1 MSELRKI
8 QLTKINDIVYENT
21 VSLSPSDIKKTFPSL
36 KLVDIE
42 IIPIANRIIIF
53 GKKFDND
60 VITQDDINCI
70 KRECQY
76 KTLLQ
81 KYLGQKYYLLWQELI
96 TISTQRKINDKKR
109 VAEKVIEK
117 KTLFELNNN
126 IKDFYNENNKEKELD
141 EFLLAINEFNPNN
154 ETLFN
159 LKALFDIADSII
171 INKYHEYPVSLYV
184 GNHPYVVEDYKE
196 FLDQMLLIR
205 SFNSKDDLNLFNKHS
220 QSSFLKMLCEIDTDG
235 VGEMEFMITY
245 LLKGASIQG
254 GSKPHDIEITH
265 DSYIENIELKSHND
279 MCSIR
284 LGTNGNITNFKFY
297 DRIKDISEKISLVL
311 ECIDHKVLDEDTM
324 KFFKYVHFECYP
336 SFLKGEFTKHLR
348 HFKTICFEV
357 NKLLKSS
364 DKQDYILSRSNEETC
379 LYTIFGEDDEYNQ
392 MTSILSNCVYAI
404 HPEQLDIDLEDSVQE
419 YFKTSNLSC
428 LIINR
433 MNVLHVLPPS
443 EFRFANISQNSI
455 KIMEVQDVGIYNKKE
470 S

>member
-1 MSELRKI
+1 
-8 QLTKINDIVYENT
+8 
-21 VSLSPSDIKKTFPSL
+21 
-36 KLVDIE
+36 
-42 IIPIANRIIIF
+42 
-53 GKKFDND
+53 
-60 VITQDDINCI
+60 
-70 KRECQY
+70 
-76 KTLLQ
+76 
-81 KYLGQKYYLLWQELI
+81 
-96 TISTQRKINDKKR
+96 
-109 VAEKVIEK
+109 
-117 KTLFELNNN
+117 
-126 IKDFYNENNKEKELD
+126 LD

-159 LKALFDIADSII
+159 LKVLFDIADSII

-297 DRIKDISEKISLVL
+297 DRIKDICEKISLVMK
-311 ECIDHKVLDEDTM
+311 CINQNVMDDDTI
-324 KFFKYVHFECYP
+324 KFFNYIQSQCYP
-336 SFLKGEFTKHLR
+336 SFLKGEFTKHLKY
-348 HFKTICFEV
+348 FKTICVEV
-357 NKLLKSS
+357 NKLIGTLDNLK
-364 DKQDYILSRSNEETC
+364 YFLSTSNEETC
-379 LYTIFGEDDEYNQ
+379 LYTTFDDDDEYSQ
-392 MTSILSNCVYAI
+392 MLSILSHCVYAN
-404 HPEQLDIDLEDSVQE
+404 HPDQLDIDLEDSVQE

-455 KIMEVQDVGIYNKKE
+455 KIMEL
-470 S
+470 